1 MYRKYEVEVEAMSIS
16 YWVTRVVKDVAE
28 DFLDCHIQSLLQ
40 DAEEYVVFAL
50 LSISALGNSKGLIGC
65 L

>member
-40 DAEEYVVFAL
+40 DARGICCICPFIYFC
-50 LSISALGNSKGLIGC
+50 LGKL
-65 L
+65 